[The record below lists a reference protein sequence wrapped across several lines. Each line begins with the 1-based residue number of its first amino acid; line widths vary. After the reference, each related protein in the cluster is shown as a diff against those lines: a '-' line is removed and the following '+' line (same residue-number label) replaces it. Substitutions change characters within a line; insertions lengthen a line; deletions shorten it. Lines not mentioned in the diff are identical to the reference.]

1 MLQYKVNGHGA
12 HKDHNYIKYF
22 HLELFNANTLAILE
36 QSVTDLFK
44 SKQNLNMLVF
54 PQLMYRNINLPRP
67 RLVRKYLAI
76 VFVQT
81 RRVKYILAYLDYK
94 ISFE

>member
-22 HLELFNANTLAILE
+22 HVELFNANTLAILE

-54 PQLMYRNINLPRP
+54 RTVNVQ
-67 RLVRKYLAI
+67 KYQSTA
-76 VFVQT
+76 T
-81 RRVKYILAYLDYK
+81 
-94 ISFE
+94 SFG